1 MKTSPDICKLNG
13 NILKIKALLIELEA
27 LSPDF
32 PALSR
37 NSKRALATIKMMELN
52 LSDLIAMDLIEG

>member
-1 MKTSPDICKLNG
+1 MKPSPDVYKLND

-27 LSPDF
+27 MAPDF

-52 LSDLIAMDLIEG
+52 ISDMITMDLVDL